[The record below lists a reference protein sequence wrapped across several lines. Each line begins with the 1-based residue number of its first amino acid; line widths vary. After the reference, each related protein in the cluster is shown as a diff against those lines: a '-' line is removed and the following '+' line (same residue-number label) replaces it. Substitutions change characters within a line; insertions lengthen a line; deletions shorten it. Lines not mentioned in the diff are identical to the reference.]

1 MKLAIAA
8 IMAAAGRAS
17 SAPMGVA
24 VQAVSN
30 PLGKVVTLLR
40 EMKAQVEGEATTDD
54 ASYEKYSC
62 WCKTSDAEKTTAVK
76 DATARIDELD
86 NFLAEADSLSAKLKT
101 EIEGLVFD
109 IDESKT
115 ALAEA
120 TAGREKE
127 RSNFEAE
134 EADMKETIGLLKQAV
149 DVLSKVQLV
158 QKQSDADANRE
169 QLKVAAEMLLQVKR
183 VVKEKNPKYV
193 EVMQKDLYDILGS
206 LEDSGASFSSNPL
219 LTRRSVAALEQA
231 DPTNLQGAAANAKSY
246 NSRSGSIFGILAEM
260 KDEFER
266 DLGNAQK
273 EELQALIL
281 YNNLKTSKVAEIA
294 AATKQKKA
302 KHATLAE
309 LENKVA
315 KSRKEKA
322 ALGKSRAADEAF
334 LQNLRETCADEAS
347 QYESRV
353 TVRSEEIRALGEAIT
368 ILTEDDARDLFG
380 KTMSFLQ
387 ISNEATSSVASRE
400 LAQKRAAQ
408 LAMNRVMMT
417 ARKHNDWSLASVA
430 VRVQLDS
437 FTKVRQM
444 MDKMVLELKNQQK
457 NEDEKLSTC
466 NKDIDVTEDE
476 IKVNEN
482 QAEDLN
488 EKHTAI
494 TNSLSALSTD
504 IAKLSDDVSSMEI
517 SLKAAGENRKQ
528 ENEVFVTS
536 VSDQRATIEILEKA
550 LARLKLFYG
559 GATLSQVRAHAEG
572 ARAER
577 VDPPPPTPSD
587 YRKSAASGG
596 VIQLLMKII
605 ADAEMVESVLEKSE
619 QKSQKDYATLAADTT
634 ASIQA
639 NRAAI
644 AEMQGAVAEAEG
656 GKSETEGSQ
665 LANEE
670 ARGKLHELLAAHH
683 VDCDWLVKYFDVR
696 RDARSEEM
704 QAIEEAKAILAG
716 ANYGTD

>member
-1 MKLAIAA
+1 
-8 IMAAAGRAS
+8 
-17 SAPMGVA
+17 
-24 VQAVSN
+24 
-30 PLGKVVTLLR
+30 
-40 EMKAQVEGEATTDD
+40 
-54 ASYEKYSC
+54 
-62 WCKTSDAEKTTAVK
+62 
-76 DATARIDELD
+76 
-86 NFLAEADSLSAKLKT
+86 
-101 EIEGLVFD
+101 
-109 IDESKT
+109 
-115 ALAEA
+115 
-120 TAGREKE
+120 
-127 RSNFEAE
+127 
-134 EADMKETIGLLKQAV
+134 
-149 DVLSKVQLV
+149 
-158 QKQSDADANRE
+158 
-169 QLKVAAEMLLQVKR
+169 
-183 VVKEKNPKYV
+183 
-193 EVMQKDLYDILGS
+193 MQKDLFDILGS
-206 LEDSGASFSSNPL
+206 FDDSSASLSSNSF
-219 LTRRSVAALEQA
+219 LTRHSVGAFEQA
-231 DPTNLQGAAANAKSY
+231 DPTGLQGAAANAKSY

-302 KHATLAE
+302 KQATLAE
-309 LENKVA
+309 LENTVA
-315 KSRKEKA
+315 KSRTEKA
-322 ALGKSRAADEAF
+322 ALEKTRAADEKF
-334 LQNLRETCADEAS
+334 LQNLRGTCDDEAS

-353 TVRSEEIRALGEAIT
+353 KVRSEEIRALGEALT

-380 KTMSFLQ
+380 KTMTFLQ
-387 ISNEATSSVASRE
+387 VSTKASSSVTSRE
-400 LAQKRAAQ
+400 RAQKRAAQ
-408 LAMNRVMMT
+408 LAMTRVMMT

-444 MDKMVLELKNQQK
+444 MDKMILELKNQQK

-466 NKDIDVTEDE
+466 KKDIDVTEDD

-494 TNSLSALSTD
+494 TNSLSTLSTD

-517 SLKAAGENRKQ
+517 SLKAAGENRKK

-536 VSDQRATIEILEKA
+536 VSDQRATIEILGKA

-559 GATLSQVRAHAEG
+559 GATFSQVRAHAEG
-572 ARAER
+572 ASTER
-577 VDPPPPTPSD
+577 VDPPPRTPSD

-596 VIQLLMKII
+596 AIQLLMKII
-605 ADAEMVESVLEKSE
+605 ADAEIVESTLEKSE

-656 GKSETEGSQ
+656 EKSETEGSQ
-665 LANEE
+665 LANDN
-670 ARGKLHELLAAHH
+670 ARGKLHELLGAHH
-683 VDCDWLVKYFDVR
+683 TDCDWLLKYFDVR
-696 RDARSEEM
+696 RDARSDEM